1 MDRSPSPPRRTRSAF
16 TGAALRTHLQ
26 NLMEQKSTQL
36 QTLGTM
42 GQEILKQQQELE
54 ERIKGFEAEEEE
66 EVGEETQSR
75 LKDLDA
81 DMRSWEEQNEDMM
94 RGLGAKV
101 SPPTYRSIANRQ
113 NLDFTSTVPAP
124 PSSLS
129 RRQRN
134 AQHRT
139 LDMEFATEI
148 GQNLLVEV
156 RRLQALLS
164 ERDRALEKFSDEK
177 DSWESERNG
186 MLAAV
191 RTAEGNVGK

>member
-16 TGAALRTHLQ
+16 TGAALRSHLQ

-94 RGLGAKV
+94 RGLGTKV
-101 SPPTYRSIANRQ
+101 SQ
-113 NLDFTSTVPAP
+113 
-124 PSSLS
+124 LS
-129 RRQRN
+129 
-134 AQHRT
+134 
-139 LDMEFATEI
+139 
-148 GQNLLVEV
+148 
-156 RRLQALLS
+156 
-164 ERDRALEKFSDEK
+164 
-177 DSWESERNG
+177 
-186 MLAAV
+186 
-191 RTAEGNVGK
+191 